1 MSSGGP
7 MSDVHLPADYAI
19 DALALETDRRSK
31 AQGRPYSYGQLI
43 ADTTIGQ
50 REQMAESYRKAME
63 REGRKGRYRLRSGEM
78 VVPVVS
84 DRDVED
90 QVIARL
96 EQNADP
102 GE

>member
-1 MSSGGP
+1 MSK
-7 MSDVHLPADYAI
+7 VHIPADYAI
-19 DALALETDRRSK
+19 DAMALETERRSK
-31 AQGRPYSYGQLI
+31 AQGWPYSYGQLI
-43 ADTTIGQ
+43 ANTTREQ
-50 REQMAESYRKAME
+50 REQMADRYRKALE
-63 REGRKGRYRLRSGEM
+63 REGRKGRYRVRSGEM

-96 EQNADP
+96 EQNVNP

>member
-7 MSDVHLPADYAI
+7 MSDIRIPADYSI
-19 DALALETDRRSK
+19 DAMTMETERRSK
-31 AQGRPYSYGQLI
+31 AQGRSYSYGQLI
-43 ADTTIGQ
+43 ADTTREQ
-50 REQMAESYRKAME
+50 REQMAESYRHALE
-63 REGRKGRYRLRSGEM
+63 REIRKGRHRVRSGEM
-78 VVPVVS
+78 VVPAVS

-96 EQNADP
+96 EQNVNP